1 MAAYSEIKRRIL
13 LALAN
18 NWVDGRGIFVHFDFP
33 GAPDDLLEKRVL
45 AELKAEGSIE
55 QDVPTLA
62 RFTGAGYNKYKD
74 IINAAEGL
82 VGDKKL
88 DDQLQE
94 EMLAAFHEAKRLKY
108 NATRF
113 FQMLSEK
120 GARATAKILLAGDE
134 NKVSD
139 GFTAMWER
147 GRLDLTVEAIC
158 SHPQYRPL
166 FTEQELETA
175 HKRLDKASQVG
186 ASPERL
192 QETKREGATTN
203 KTQAKKPDQ
212 RLQVF
217 LCHSSADKLSVL
229 ALCKRLKNDGFA
241 PWLDKE
247 KLLPGQNWREEIP
260 KAVRSSHVV
269 IVCLS
274 KEFQKAGYRQKEV
287 LLALDV
293 ADEQP
298 EGTIFLIPLKLEE
311 CEVPSRLG
319 QLHWANLFDDDGYQH
334 LVLALNTRS
343 KDLGIP
349 VISPYPI
356 PAPHVQAAPPAET
369 LHSQPVNTYGSSTAN
384 RFDDFAQKHANELEN
399 KKRIAK
405 ETKSEWDFLKNLL
418 SKFALDGRG
427 IDSYK
432 FKWVSDLSGHPSLVL
447 NNVSAILFDRRGPDG
462 VAQGY
467 RVRFSRKPAGLGRA
481 YVDSE
486 SRVPEKSWS
495 IEPDI
500 SNGKFVWFVYER
512 GRRWATAEVAQEI
525 ATELAQYHIRYE
537 KAYGRE

>member
-1 MAAYSEIKRRIL
+1 
-13 LALAN
+13 
-18 NWVDGRGIFVHFDFP
+18 
-33 GAPDDLLEKRVL
+33 
-45 AELKAEGSIE
+45 
-55 QDVPTLA
+55 
-62 RFTGAGYNKYKD
+62 
-74 IINAAEGL
+74 
-82 VGDKKL
+82 
-88 DDQLQE
+88 
-94 EMLAAFHEAKRLKY
+94 Y

-158 SHPQYRPL
+158 SHRQYRPL

-175 HKRLDKASQVG
+175 RKRLDKARQRG
-186 ASPERL
+186 ASPERI
-192 QETKREGATTN
+192 QEPRRAVPATN
-203 KTQAKKPDQ
+203 KAQARKPDE
-212 RLQVF
+212 RLRVF
-217 LCHSSADKLSVL
+217 LCHSSADKLSVRTL
-229 ALCKRLKNDGFA
+229 YKRLKNDGFA

-247 KLLPGQNWREEIP
+247 ELLPGQNWREEIP
-260 KAVRSSHVV
+260 RAVRSSHVV

-311 CEVPSRLG
+311 CDIPSRLD
-319 QLHWANLFDDDGYQH
+319 QLHWAGLFDDDGYRR
-334 LVLALNTRS
+334 LVLALKTRS
-343 KDLGIP
+343 KELGIP
-349 VISPYPI
+349 VTSPHLVTD
-356 PAPHVQAAPPAET
+356 PHVQAAPPAET
-369 LHSQPVNTYGSSTAN
+369 FHSQPVKSYRSSTAN
-384 RFDDFAQKHANELEN
+384 RFDDFAQKHVNELEN
-399 KKRIAK
+399 KKRVAK
-405 ETKSEWDFLKNLL
+405 ETESEWDFLKNLL
-418 SKFALDGRG
+418 SRFALDGRG

-432 FKWVSDLSGHPSLVL
+432 FEWVPDLSGYPSLVL
-447 NNVSAILFDRRGPDG
+447 NNVSAILFDRGGLDG
-462 VAQGY
+462 VAQSY
-467 RVRFSRKPAGLGRA
+467 RVRFSRKPAGPGRA
-481 YVDSE
+481 YVDGE

-512 GRRWATAEVAQEI
+512 GRRWASAEVAQEI
-525 ATELAQYHIRYE
+525 ATELAQYHIRFE